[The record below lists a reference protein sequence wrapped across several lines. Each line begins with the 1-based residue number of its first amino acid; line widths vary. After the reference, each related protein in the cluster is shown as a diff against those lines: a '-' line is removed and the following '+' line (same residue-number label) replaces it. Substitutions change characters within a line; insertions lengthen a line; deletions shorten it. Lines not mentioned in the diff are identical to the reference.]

1 MAGGKADTFPPVVVI
16 YILFL
21 IFISKLQVDFSG
33 RFHSESFTTQKL
45 FLCLEFL
52 HCGVWAV
59 NSGFIFGGLVPC
71 PYGHIPGT
79 FLYVCKGYSYGI
91 FAFCTFQIFLNRV
104 FLTCGGFVFVSQQ
117 DFITCGIFAFCV
129 SDSHSV
135 SFYSDIPDLWLLWCN
150 NSDLD
155 LLDLCPGT
163 IDFIALYIQ
172 NPASGCHIPGT
183 FCQISERC
191 LWLAG

>member
-1 MAGGKADTFPPVVVI
+1 MFYHFTVTF
-16 YILFL
+16 
-21 IFISKLQVDFSG
+21 KK
-33 RFHSESFTTQKL
+33 EKL

-52 HCGVWAV
+52 HCGIWTV
-59 NSGFIFGGLVPC
+59 NSGLVLGGS
-71 PYGHIPGT
+71 IPGT
-79 FLYVCKGYSYGI
+79 YCHIPVAFLYVCKGYSYGI
-91 FAFCTFQIFLNRV
+91 FAFCTFQMFFYRI

-129 SDSHSV
+129 SNSHSV

-155 LLDLCPGT
+155 LLNLCPGT
-163 IDFIALYIQ
+163 IDLIALCIQ